1 MKVNMEL
8 FPSLEI
14 GWMNGWILLCLWFTI
29 QGLSVLFVSKDV
41 RARLF
46 GFDRSSWSKNQRISF
61 ATGKLVG
68 LVFLIIVVFTPI
80 KFNSMEF
87 LIGYTVFV
95 VGLLGLVVSIYNFQK
110 TPLDNPVAIGLY
122 RYSRHPQLVM
132 LFLIGIGLSIALS
145 SWFLVLIRLLSFGLE
160 HPGVI
165 AEENECVRRFGDSY
179 KEYLESV
186 PRYLIL

>member
-1 MKVNMEL
+1 MNMEL